1 MNEGGGER
9 GREGRREEERE
20 GGRKEK
26 RERWR
31 EGGVGEEE
39 HPNSK
44 LQTKRTRDSKVHL
57 P

>member
-1 MNEGGGER
+1 MGEDGSER
-9 GREGRREEERE
+9 GKEGRRE
-20 GGRKEK
+20 GGREEK
-26 RERWR
+26 KRGRWR